1 MDIMRKNARDARKIS
16 TVKVITAVCFAP
28 VKSPTQ
34 FDVNA
39 NATNTGKSS

>member
-1 MDIMRKNARDARKIS
+1 MDIMRKNALDARKIS
-16 TVKVITAVCFAP
+16 IAKVITVVCFAP
-28 VKSPTQ
+28 VKSPAQ

>member
-16 TVKVITAVCFAP
+16 TAKATIAVCFAP
-28 VKSPTQ
+28 VKSPAQ

-39 NATNTGKSS
+39 NATNTARSS